1 MCGEEVRS
9 KKRRERKTI
18 TQENNK
24 GNTLQTYFKYDAY

>member
-1 MCGEEVRS
+1 MDGEEGRI
-9 KKRRERKTI
+9 KRVEREKSI

>member
-1 MCGEEVRS
+1 MNGEEGRS
-9 KKRRERKTI
+9 KRVERETSI